1 MPCRLLIGVAIML
14 LGPAAFGAEWDSRL
28 EDVAQRTDVAAVR
41 SLMIQHADVNGV
53 EADRSTAL
61 HWAVVHDN
69 LELTNQMLDVWVEF
83 DDNPGPVVLAG
94 DWQRRLSPCGR
105 DDPPTNVS
113 IAGMSGLSVGAIAA
127 DANQPRACWIWMV
140 SDNLWLVTENA
151 LTVAKGFLR

>member
-94 DWQRRLSPCGR
+94 DWQRPLSPCGR